1 MYENLVTQHGD
12 TRTVEL
18 WHATLNTQIKHR
30 YILKIPRNTSGWL
43 LLVAVN
49 LLVVENVFKK

>member
-18 WHATLNTQIKHR
+18 WHAQIKHR

-49 LLVVENVFKK
+49 LFVVENVFKK